1 MGGHDQVSESQVDAN
16 KVEARLQGPVRNQE
30 DRGSKERASDAYSS
44 YSIDTLITSTTK
56 QVLGNCERLVAA
68 SLAGTFLS
76 TFNFYLCTVHTG
88 SFMLCCQPLLY
99 FVFKY
104 CVLVHSEK
112 WVLLV

>member
-44 YSIDTLITSTTK
+44 YSIDTLITSTAK

-68 SLAGTFLS
+68 SLAGTFQPLIFTCVLFILGLSCFAVNLCSTLYLS
-76 TFNFYLCTVHTG
+76 TVY
-88 SFMLCCQPLLY
+88 
-99 FVFKY
+99 
-104 CVLVHSEK
+104 
-112 WVLLV
+112 

>member
-44 YSIDTLITSTTK
+44 YSIDTLITSTAK
-56 QVLGNCERLVAA
+56 QVLGNCERLVVA

-76 TFNFYLCTVHTG
+76 TLSTN
-88 SFMLCCQPLLY
+88 CQP
-99 FVFKY
+99 
-104 CVLVHSEK
+104 
-112 WVLLV
+112 